1 MPPRPPPPPPFI
13 EWAREVWASPCSPIG
28 RRTSLQKSCLRRACR
43 PSLGDRGTSGSSP
56 TPFACSPAA
65 ICKRKPINRRTKRTF
80 RVSTSSVIVNTTCC
94 YRYNIILFLIRMFLS
109 SLSRE
114 KPVDFK
120 IWVLDIFLRSI
131 GPGPVG
137 A

>member
-1 MPPRPPPPPPFI
+1 MPPRPPPPFI
-13 EWAREVWASPCSPIG
+13 EWAREVWASPYSPIG

-65 ICKRKPINRRTKRTF
+65 ICKRKSIIRRTKCTF
-80 RVSTSSVIVNTTCC
+80 SSVIVNTTCC

-120 IWVLDIFLRSI
+120 IWVLDIFSRSI